1 MINIKNL
8 NKNDYIAVYDSG
20 IGGLNV
26 LKLLKKYMPYE
37 NYLYFGDNSNA
48 PYGNLNNE
56 TLIKLSVKNV
66 KNIEQYG
73 IKAIVLACNTL
84 STVCYEKLIKRFK
97 LKFIQTLP
105 PIKNNFYNEKTYLV
119 CTKNTAKSNF
129 VKKYKKAVKV
139 LPAPQLATKIEKGI
153 FNLNKVNDDIFN
165 FLPKQDIS
173 VLILGCTH
181 YCFLLN
187 KFTKALP
194 NVQIVQ
200 PEYLSMLALNDFL
213 SENNLKNQSSVDGK
227 IHFIGENAYYNRYVY
242 ENFCLKN

>member
-1 MINIKNL
+1 MSSKVVICGVNTATLPRLTEEETNALLVK
-8 NKNDYIAVYDSG
+8 
-20 IGGLNV
+20 
-26 LKLLKKYMPYE
+26 LKQ
-37 NYLYFGDNSNA
+37 GDNLARERFIVANFR
-48 PYGNLNNE
+48 LV
-56 TLIKLSVKNV
+56 LSV
-66 KNIEQYG
+66 
-73 IKAIVLACNTL
+73 
-84 STVCYEKLIKRFK
+84 IKRFK

-129 VKKYKKAVKV
+129 VKEYKKAVKV

-194 NVQIVQ
+194 NVQIIQ